1 MSRTLS
7 IFVDGITL
15 RGRCGVTA
23 EERALGQTLVV
34 DIRLEPAEC
43 RGAVTDE
50 LEGTVNYGTVVRMV
64 RETVEGGEF
73 KLLERLATVIVD
85 ALWDEFDL
93 AAAEVAVAKVTPPVS
108 APASAARVRVSR
120 TA

>member
-7 IFVDGITL
+7 IFVEAITL

-34 DIRLEPAEC
+34 DVRVDPVEC
-43 RGAVTDE
+43 PGAQTDE
-50 LEGTVNYGTVVRMV
+50 LDGTVNYGRVVAIV
-64 RETVEGGEF
+64 RETVEAGEF
-73 KLLERLATVIVD
+73 KLLERLATVLVD
-85 ALWDEFDL
+85 ALWDEFEL
-93 AAAEVAVAKVTPPVS
+93 ALAEVAVAKVTPPVS
-108 APASAARVRVSR
+108 APASVARVRVSR

>member
-1 MSRTLS
+1 VSRTLS

-34 DIRLEPAEC
+34 DVRLDPAEC
-43 RGAVTDE
+43 PGAETDE
-50 LEGTVNYGTVVRMV
+50 LEGTANYGRVVEIARLM
-64 RETVEGGEF
+64 VEGGEF
-73 KLLERLATVIVD
+73 NLLERLATVLLD

-93 AAAEVAVAKVTPPVS
+93 TAAEVAVAKVTPPVS
-108 APASAARVRVSR
+108 APASTARVRVSR